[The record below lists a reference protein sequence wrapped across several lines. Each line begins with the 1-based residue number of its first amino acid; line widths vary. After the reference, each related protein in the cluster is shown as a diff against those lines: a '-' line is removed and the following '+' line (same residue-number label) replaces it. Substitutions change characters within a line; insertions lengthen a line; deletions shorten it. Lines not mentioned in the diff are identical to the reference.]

1 MPIKD
6 KNTKIKN
13 TKIKNAV
20 IKNASMIKMIIDI
33 INHYNDTYYK
43 YRKLTVENCDRLL
56 NILDVIF
63 YSLDT
68 YSRSNNLNNEIII
81 LEEAIN
87 NIILLNNME
96 YINNLRSVL
105 IQYYMIFSTWNKKS
119 IKNLIKEINLI
130 KF

>member
-6 KNTKIKN
+6 KNA
-13 TKIKNAV
+13 KIKNAV

-33 INHYNDTYYK
+33 INHYNDTFYK

-68 YSRSNNLNNEIII
+68 YCRSNNLNNEIII

-87 NIILLNNME
+87 NIVLLNNMD

-119 IKNLIKEINLI
+119 IKNLIEDFNLI

>member
-1 MPIKD
+1 
-6 KNTKIKN
+6 
-13 TKIKNAV
+13 
-20 IKNASMIKMIIDI
+20 MIIDI
-33 INHYNDTYYK
+33 INHYIDTFEK
-43 YRKLTVENCDRLL
+43 NRTLTIKNCDILL

-68 YSRSNNLNNEIII
+68 YSMSNNLNNEIII
-81 LEEAIN
+81 LEEAVN

-119 IKNLIKEINLI
+119 IKDLIKEINLI

>member
-6 KNTKIKN
+6 KNAKIIN
-13 TKIKNAV
+13 TV

-33 INHYNDTYYK
+33 INHYNDTFYK
-43 YRKLTVENCDRLL
+43 NRKLTVENCDRLL

-68 YSRSNNLNNEIII
+68 YCRSNNLNNEIII

-119 IKNLIKEINLI
+119 IKNLIEDFNLI

>member
-6 KNTKIKN
+6 KNTR
-13 TKIKNAV
+13 IKNAV

-33 INHYNDTYYK
+33 INHYNDTFYK

-68 YSRSNNLNNEIII
+68 YCRSNNLNNEIII

-87 NIILLNNME
+87 NIILLNNMN

-119 IKNLIKEINLI
+119 IKNLIEDFNLI

>member
-6 KNTKIKN
+6 KNAKIKN
-13 TKIKNAV
+13 AKIKNAV

-33 INHYNDTYYK
+33 INHYNDTFYK
-43 YRKLTVENCDRLL
+43 HRKLTVENCDILL

-81 LEEAIN
+81 LEEAVN

-105 IQYYMIFSTWNKKS
+105 IQYYMIFSSWNKKS
-119 IKNLIKEINLI
+119 IKNLIEDFNLI

>member
-6 KNTKIKN
+6 KNTR
-13 TKIKNAV
+13 IKNAV

-33 INHYNDTYYK
+33 INHYNDTFYK
-43 YRKLTVENCDRLL
+43 HRKLTVENCDILL

-68 YSRSNNLNNEIII
+68 YCSSNNLNNEIII

-87 NIILLNNME
+87 NIVLLNNMD

-119 IKNLIKEINLI
+119 IKNLIEDFNLI

>member
-6 KNTKIKN
+6 KNAKIKN

-33 INHYNDTYYK
+33 INHYNDTFYK

-68 YSRSNNLNNEIII
+68 YCRSNNLNNEIII

-87 NIILLNNME
+87 NIILLNNMN

-119 IKNLIKEINLI
+119 IKNLIEDFNLI